1 MAILEVLQ
9 LHVKPGLAPTDPSIL
24 KSLQSVR
31 TKLKDEVT
39 NTASRFYQCIED
51 PAIILVLGIWPSLA
65 AHQAFLDSPGKPD
78 ILRDQEECLDFKW
91 VVHTEID
98 KMSSLPLDAP
108 ILAIERVHVKGGQHV
123 MEYDRTV
130 MKNRVKRI
138 LEDTKPYSVVM
149 EWRCDS
155 GPGKQESLIFT
166 GFETMEASRSF
177 STKARAESPEWVS
190 MMDHL
195 EETEVMYGR
204 DMEGRR

>member
-24 KSLQSVR
+24 KSLQAVR

-51 PAIILVLGIWPSLA
+51 PAIVIVLGIWPSLA
-65 AHQAFLDSPGKPD
+65 AHQAFSDSPGRQA

-108 ILAIERVHVKGGQHV
+108 ILAIERVHVKGGEHV
-123 MEYDRTV
+123 MEYDRT
-130 MKNRVKRI
+130 MKNEIKKS
-138 LEDTKPYSVVM
+138 LEYTKPYSVVM

-155 GPGKQESLIFT
+155 GPGEQESLIFT
-166 GFETMEASRSF
+166 GFENVEAYRSF
-177 STKARAESPEWVS
+177 ATKARAESPEWVS

-195 EETEVMYGR
+195 EDTDVMYAR
-204 DMEGRR
+204 DMEA